1 MLIQFQLTE
10 TGQIGVLGVTV
21 QSRVVE
27 AVNFVLAAVTI
38 LPQPLVDSFVLEKAR
53 SQGNATPIFVEVRRM
68 FFFEL
73 LCRYSATQPFLVSS
87 RKERCVT
94 TLKTAV

>member
-10 TGQIGVLGVTV
+10 TGQTGVLGVTV

-53 SQGNATPIFVEVRRM
+53 SQGNATPIFVEVRLI
-68 FFFEL
+68 F
-73 LCRYSATQPFLVSS
+73 PFSYRVG
-87 RKERCVT
+87 VT
-94 TLKTAV
+94 TIITAIKGRKV

>member
-10 TGQIGVLGVTV
+10 TGQTGVLGVTV

-38 LPQPLVDSFVLEKAR
+38 LRQPLVDSFVLEKAR
-53 SQGNATPIFVEVRRM
+53 SQGNATPIFVEVRLI
-68 FFFEL
+68 FSF
-73 LCRYSATQPFLVSS
+73 
-87 RKERCVT
+87 
-94 TLKTAV
+94 